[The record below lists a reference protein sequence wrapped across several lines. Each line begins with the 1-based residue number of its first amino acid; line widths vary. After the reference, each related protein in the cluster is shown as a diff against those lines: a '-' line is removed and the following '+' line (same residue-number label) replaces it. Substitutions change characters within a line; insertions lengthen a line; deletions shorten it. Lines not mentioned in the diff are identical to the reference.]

1 MFKKFSLFTKILIIV
16 FIVVFLSINLWILTV
31 PHRTDN
37 DNVRVINC
45 FQRLQY
51 QSSIVE
57 TYENNFKIDIGKALS
72 TITYYNECSL
82 SKRFSLFLINQEWN
96 FDTRSLKSFLK
107 QNKVDPWGENFNIS
121 YSTNLNYCTESLS
134 NFLCKC
140 PIVIWSNGPNRQN
153 EQCGGDDI
161 PWPIYYTN
169 HVRGLS
175 DFLNYFLK
183 ELKGGSKSKT
193 DHDEPVK
200 SENEKDSTESES
212 SK

>member
-1 MFKKFSLFTKILIIV
+1 MFKNFSLFTKILIIV
-16 FIVVFLSINLWILTV
+16 FIVVFLLINLWILTV
-31 PHRTDN
+31 PHLTIN
-37 DNVRVINC
+37 DNARKLNC
-45 FQRLQY
+45 AGLLRY
-51 QSSIVE
+51 QASIVE
-57 TYENNFKIDIGKALS
+57 TYENDFKIDIGKALS
-72 TITYYNECSL
+72 TITYYDECSL
-82 SKRFSLFLINQEWN
+82 SKRFSLFLINQEWD
-96 FDTRSLKSFLK
+96 FDIHSLKSFLK
-107 QNKVDPWGENFNIS
+107 QSKIDPWGEKFNIS

-169 HVRGLS
+169 NVRGLS

-200 SENEKDSTESES
+200 SETEKDSIESES
-212 SK
+212 SE

>member
-16 FIVVFLSINLWILTV
+16 FIVVFLSILTLTQL
-31 PHRTDN
+31 PHPSIN
-37 DNVRVINC
+37 DNARKIGCVGNLHYVA
-45 FQRLQY
+45 
-51 QSSIVE
+51 SVVE
-57 TYENNFKIDIGKALS
+57 TYENDFKIDIGKALS
-72 TITYYNECSL
+72 TITYHDELDLN
-82 SKRFSLFLINQEWN
+82 KRFLLFLINQGWN

-107 QNKVDPWGENFNIS
+107 QSKVDPWGEKFNIS

-169 HVRGLS
+169 NVRGLPN
-175 DFLNYFLK
+175 FLNYFLK

-200 SENEKDSTESES
+200 SETEKDSNESES
-212 SK
+212 SE